1 MVLPPL
7 GDMHLQISLLVRN
20 FSWDGCNSWETWVF
34 SQGSLSPPRLSPSG
48 GRFWLFHRW
57 WCSERAGAEVTRPL
71 EAAAQIAERHPAA
84 FHWSEQAAV
93 AEGLR
98 LTGRAAKNLLSPT
111 TQFQHVHHPEAN
123 TVQHAVCSAYV
134 KRTHRKFIKQ
144 EIWCWDFPGGSGPR
158 ESTLQCRGSQFDPW
172 WGTKISHATGQLNPC
187 TTVKILCAATLTRC
201 SQINEWMWKKTDAV
215 LSLPQESDT

>member
-1 MVLPPL
+1 MAVTAEKPGSFPRGHSLHL
-7 GDMHLQISLLVRN
+7 GSHPQEAGSGSFIGDGVQKEQEQKLQGL
-20 FSWDGCNSWETWVF
+20 C
-34 SQGSLSPPRLSPSG
+34 RLKLTS
-48 GRFWLFHRW
+48 
-57 WCSERAGAEVTRPL
+57 
-71 EAAAQIAERHPAA
+71 AQHHPAA

-144 EIWCWDFPGGSGPR
+144 EI
-158 ESTLQCRGSQFDPW
+158 
-172 WGTKISHATGQLNPC
+172 
-187 TTVKILCAATLTRC
+187 
-201 SQINEWMWKKTDAV
+201 
-215 LSLPQESDT
+215 